1 MATLE
6 PPTAPLTPLTPTN
19 GTLPPVD
26 GPVTPTASTFDPAL
40 MRAYLLTLLP
50 AVFGTPRE
58 ELEDQIVDSEFE
70 ERVTRFAG
78 EGGGPLYVVKVKDEA
93 EGMCQHS
100 AGQCDGHQSNGPLKM
115 RLLRHTATILPPT

>member
-1 MATLE
+1 
-6 PPTAPLTPLTPTN
+6 
-19 GTLPPVD
+19 
-26 GPVTPTASTFDPAL
+26 

-78 EGGGPLYVVKVKDEA
+78 EGGGPLYVVKVKDET
-93 EGMCQHS
+93 EGMYHHS
-100 AGQCDGHQSNGPLKM
+100 ASQCDGHQSKGTLKM
-115 RLLRHTATILPPT
+115 RLPRRIATTLLPT